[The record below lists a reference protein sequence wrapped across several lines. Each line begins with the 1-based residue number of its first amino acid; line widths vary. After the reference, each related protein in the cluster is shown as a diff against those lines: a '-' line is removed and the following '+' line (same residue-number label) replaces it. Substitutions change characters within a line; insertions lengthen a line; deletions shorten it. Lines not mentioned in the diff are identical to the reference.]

1 MVAYTIDA
9 IRQVIGPIDKIQGR
23 PNFSSLWHLRQQLI
37 AGTKKLKH
45 TDHPTHGYSGYIMSK
60 EEYALV
66 SPFAWQD
73 PVDVGEY
80 FTIPVTAITETEQRT
95 EDKIW
100 QVQKSKRESFI
111 NLITALTTILEAA
124 FDVAFH
130 SGGTALAERGF
141 GTATPQEILSRFQQN
156 YGRPGY
162 QEIKS
167 ALLRLTQPMD
177 RMQPIEVMLRGIE
190 EVQMFLL
197 ASPDE
202 GRQLSE
208 VNLIDH
214 ALIKLSETGGMY
226 TKALETWN
234 GAPLPIEKP
243 GHYSEKSWSAN
254 MKKCWPKELAL
265 PSAKKAGAPPTT
277 PLAPTTTTPT
287 P

>member
-1 MVAYTIDA
+1 LDATREFLITLPPQVEQHPPIGYNKKVPIQQHRIMVSYTIDV
-9 IRQVIGPIDKIQGR
+9 IRQIISPIDKIQGR
-23 PNFSSLWHLRQQLI
+23 PNFSSIWRLLQQLI

-60 EEYALV
+60 EEHALV
-66 SPFAWQD
+66 SAFTWQD
-73 PVDVGEY
+73 QRDVGKY
-80 FTIPVTAITETEQRT
+80 FIIPVTAITETEQRT

-100 QVQKSKRESFI
+100 QVQKGKRESFV
-111 NLITALTTILEAA
+111 NLVSALTTILEDA

-130 SGGTALAERGF
+130 SGGTALAKRGF
-141 GTATPQEILSRFQQN
+141 GTATPPEVLARFQKN
-156 YGRPGY
+156 YGKPGY
-162 QEIKS
+162 QEIKA

-208 VNLIDH
+208 VNLSDH
-214 ALIKLSETGGMY
+214 ALIKLSKTGGMY

-234 GAPLPIEKP
+234 GR
-243 GHYSEKSWSAN
+243 
-254 MKKCWPKELAL
+254 
-265 PSAKKAGAPPTT
+265 T
-277 PLAPTTTTPT
+277 PLERKLGPNFERSW
-287 P
+287 